1 MRRIMYLSRASS
13 TMTAE
18 KAAAIAEK
26 SRRKNESLGI
36 TGVLALEDGVFLQI
50 LEGPDM
56 AVAQRFDAIRGD
68 FRHQAFITL
77 SDGPVQSR
85 CYPGQPMQIVAPEE
99 LPQDAREALLSLYD
113 LAPKAPPKTLRQLLP
128 SFTQ

>member
-77 SDGPVQSR
+77 SDGPV
-85 CYPGQPMQIVAPEE
+85 
-99 LPQDAREALLSLYD
+99 ALLSGPADANCGTGRVATRCAGGAAVAL
-113 LAPKAPPKTLRQLLP
+113 
-128 SFTQ
+128 